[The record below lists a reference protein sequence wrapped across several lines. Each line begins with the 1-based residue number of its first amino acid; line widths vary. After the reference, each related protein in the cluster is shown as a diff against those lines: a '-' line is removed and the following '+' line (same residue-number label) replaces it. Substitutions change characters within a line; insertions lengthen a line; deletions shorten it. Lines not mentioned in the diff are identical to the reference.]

1 MSLQLS
7 EAEVLLAL
15 RARQMRFERERRR
28 FRRAGEQ
35 QLEHQ
40 PVFGEERLESV
51 HGRGLQSKLESPSQ
65 RVSRNLKA
73 GGSRADGRQAL
84 AHIG

>member
-15 RARQMRFERERRR
+15 GARQMRFERERRR

-40 PVFGEERLESV
+40 PVFGEKRLEPV
-51 HGRGLQSKLESPSQ
+51 HG
-65 RVSRNLKA
+65 
-73 GGSRADGRQAL
+73 
-84 AHIG
+84 